1 MVFVFEESFLLFV
14 EGFFDFSLDLNYGVD
29 IELLIVK
36 FDFLFL
42 IDLSVDFVEFVSI
55 VFVENNVINLKI

>member
-14 EGFFDFSLDLNYGVD
+14 EGFFDFSLDLNRGVD

-55 VFVENNVINLKI
+55 VFVENNVINVKI